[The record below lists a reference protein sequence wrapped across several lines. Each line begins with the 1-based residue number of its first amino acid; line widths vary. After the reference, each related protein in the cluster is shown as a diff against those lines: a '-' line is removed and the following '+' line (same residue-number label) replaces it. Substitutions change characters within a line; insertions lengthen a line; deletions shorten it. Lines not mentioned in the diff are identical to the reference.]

1 MQGIYILPFGTA
13 VGVNEYVASGVP
25 ITREAAVYPAS
36 QFPVQYLGRGSDGR
50 TDVYSQTD
58 VYVQHEFKAFGDR
71 RIQVSL
77 NVLNLFDQKAA
88 SSVYVLQTAAGQGL
102 NIDEPA
108 FFAGNLN
115 FQTLLTSQGVVID
128 PRFLQANSFQS
139 PITARVGVKFI
150 F

>member
-1 MQGIYILPFGTA
+1 MCIRD
-13 VGVNEYVASGVP
+13 SP
-25 ITREAAVYPAS
+25 ITREAAVYPSS

-50 TDVYSQTD
+50 TDVLSQTD
-58 VYVQHEFKAFGDR
+58 LYVQHEFKAFGDR

-88 SSVYVLQTAAGQGL
+88 AGVYVLQTAAGVGL

-108 FFAGNLN
+108 FFAGQLN
-115 FQTLLTSQGVVID
+115 FQQLLTAQNATID
-128 PRFLQANSFQS
+128 PRFLQANSFQT
-139 PITARVGVKFI
+139 PIAARVGVKFI